1 MDEIL
6 IGEVTHYYPK
16 IMVAVITLVEQLNV
30 GDSVRFKS
38 PTGRIEWVDF
48 EQEVNSMEIDRQKI
62 QKADAGQEIAV
73 RVDQR
78 VRKRDCVY
86 KKVEQPGT

>member
-30 GDSVRFKS
+30 GDSLHFKS
-38 PTGRIEWVDF
+38 LKGRVEWVDF
-48 EQEVNSMEIDRQKI
+48 EQTVDSMEVEHQKI
-62 QKADAGQEIAV
+62 QTAEPGQEIAIKV
-73 RVDQR
+73 EQR

-86 KKVEQPGT
+86 KKVE

>member
-30 GDSVRFKS
+30 GDNVHFKS

-48 EQEVNSMEIDRQKI
+48 EQKVDSMEIDRKKI
-62 QKADAGQEIAV
+62 QSAESGQEIAI
-73 RVDQR
+73 RVEQR
-78 VRKRDCVY
+78 VRKRDLIF
-86 KKVEQPGT
+86 KKVE

>member
-1 MDEIL
+1 MDEIY

-30 GDSVRFKS
+30 GDSLHFKS

-48 EQEVNSMEIDRQKI
+48 EQQLDSMEIERKKI
-62 QKADAGQEIAV
+62 QSAEPGQEIAIKV
-73 RVDQR
+73 EQR
-78 VRKRDCVY
+78 VRKRDRVY
-86 KKVEQPGT
+86 KKVE